1 MTPIESVAWAVVRR
15 RLCTPLSAAAAAEV
29 EAATP
34 VPAAPRCSS
43 SSRSAAR
50 ALIEQVSAPTSS
62 RPCLNV
68 SLASRRSSPLSSRPS
83 RSKVAVPS
91 VCSFLPPLP
100 LSVSVSCAPS
110 AAESECSAASSAARS
125 ALPAPKAS
133 VACSSSK
140 SQRNSSTRCFEVS
153 ASASPAVTITHRSLI
168 FCSVTISRAGAPL
181 EKANDAN
188 AICTAASPPPSRRR
202 VLFATVGELLRD
214 RAAAGAAA
222 AGAAAAAAAAARS
235 SSRSSS
241 TAVTETVSVATST
254 GAAAGALPR
263 ESTPPLAAGLC
274 STRLTRRVSRPPL
287 SSSGSEIEASP
298 SSSPWLALPRESEE
312 AIESRPPSLAGAV
325 WSIRRTRPS
334 AAPSAGSRSAPW
346 SLWASAPPSTT
357 GKAALKSRSHVL
369 LASGVTGLDCTS
381 ASPKTPTVSR
391 TGLPPT
397 RAPST
402 SRSCAASM
410 RMALL
415 ASVAASICCS
425 TVSAVTSH
433 VSLPTSLS
441 SPSSTRSTPEWSFLL
456 SSISSRLSTATPT
469 STSLPPLSSTLY
481 TTNSSSPSSS
491 SPSDWNA
498 TPIALHSALPSDA
511 SYCFSKSWKSVLPR
525 IKTCD
530 GVRVA
535 FFSEP
540 SMSNSINALPF
551 FVSESSSPLMRTV
564 ILACAGTD
572 GALPFCTVT
581 GLANMLFLATGL
593 GAATVSSSEESSALA
608 LVGELLL
615 LADARPNLLVL
626 LVDAADGS
634 AVPGSAGLLAR
645 SSPIAFLPHLPGRF
659 KLAQGRKFKLSAP
672 ILSAMSDQLR
682 CEIRGSS
689 ICSCSSNE
697 GRGLTSS
704 LLLRTMSDQLRCEIR
719 GSSICSC
726 SSNEGR
732 GLTSSLLKLP

>member
-1 MTPIESVAWAVVRR
+1 MLWASRALRVLWGRLRTWAVRYLAAPTEISRCVSLTPTDSVAWAVVRR
-15 RLCTPLSAAAAAEV
+15 RLCTPLSAAAAAGV

-50 ALIEQVSAPTSS
+50 ALIEQVSSPTSS

-68 SLASRRSSPLSSRPS
+68 SLASRRSPPLSSSPS

-110 AAESECSAASSAARS
+110 AAASECSAASSAARS

-140 SQRNSSTRCFEVS
+140 SQRNSSTRCLEVS
-153 ASASPAVTITHRSLI
+153 ASASPAVATTHRSLI
-168 FCSVTISRAGAPL
+168 FCSASISRAGAPL

-188 AICTAASPPPSRRR
+188 EICTAASLPPSRRR

-222 AGAAAAAAAAARS
+222 AGAAAAAVRS
-235 SSRSSS
+235 SSRSRS

-263 ESTPPLAAGLC
+263 ESTPALGAGLC
-274 STRLTRRVSRPPL
+274 STRLALRVSRPPL
-287 SSSGSEIEASP
+287 SSSGSEIDASP
-298 SSSPWLALPRESEE
+298 SSSPRSPRRETPKD
-312 AIESRPPSLAGAV
+312 ESRLAAFSGTA

-334 AAPSAGSRSAPW
+334 APSAGSRSAPW

-369 LASGVTGLDCTS
+369 LLSGATGLDCTP
-381 ASPKTPTVSR
+381 ASPERPTVSR

-402 SRSCAASM
+402 NRSCAASM

-425 TVSAVTSH
+425 TASAVTSH

-441 SPSSTRSTPEWSFLL
+441 LLSSTRSVPEWSFLL

-469 STSLPPLSSTLY
+469 SISLPPLSSTLY

-491 SPSDWNA
+491 SPTDWNA

-525 IKTCD
+525 TKTSD
-530 GVRVA
+530 GVRVG

-540 SMSNSINALPF
+540 SMSNSINALPL
-551 FVSESSSPLMRTV
+551 FVSKSSSPLKRTV
-564 ILACAGTD
+564 ILACAGTG
-572 GALPFCTVT
+572 GALPFPTVT
-581 GLANMLFLATGL
+581 VLANMLFLATGTGL
-593 GAATVSSSEESSALA
+593 GSATVSSSEESSA

-615 LADARPNLLVL
+615 LADARPNRPQKCPP
-626 LVDAADGS
+626 A
-634 AVPGSAGLLAR
+634 PNKP
-645 SSPIAFLPHLPGRF
+645 SSRTTLPHRGVRR
-659 KLAQGRKFKLSAP
+659 AASLS
-672 ILSAMSDQLR
+672 
-682 CEIRGSS
+682 
-689 ICSCSSNE
+689 
-697 GRGLTSS
+697 
-704 LLLRTMSDQLRCEIR
+704 
-719 GSSICSC
+719 
-726 SSNEGR
+726 
-732 GLTSSLLKLP
+732 